1 MENNKETPTL
11 DSPTLKKNTTLSIKS
26 SEASIENSRKNIFE
40 PRDIKDLYSSYK
52 RDLSLSNFTVKR
64 AIKNV
69 GQWIMN
75 VENNRNL
82 QIRSDFDEE
91 KEYKLEK
98 QKEIQ
103 NHIEE
108 LSNHYQ
114 NENKIT
120 YFNNKIKQHK
130 ELFKN
135 YSEIKDKID
144 EKLKMLKN
152 IVPELEKK
160 IFDYKIQLRKM
171 NKENLKLMGQVNK
184 LENELSDKLEED
196 LDNFQ
201 LNFDNSKFNESK
213 DIRNNMSQASNGD
226 NSSFLNNSINI
237 PEILDKNENLK
248 KKNDKVC
255 ELKQYLKEKKKENDY
270 LIKNINLLYNNFF
283 KCKKIYRE
291 GMHEIAKELLR
302 INEIELDKVINNS
315 NTNFNSLYFDIF
327 KTNYNNGQLNNDF
340 LRNSIINN
348 NINEKYQFPIKEKAQ
363 PNDLLYKVVKNIIDE
378 NNTTNKINNIIK
390 NKFSWKE
397 FKEFSAYQIY
407 TLLNIN
413 KETLNKLDNYLFNSN

>member
-184 LENELSDKLEED
+184 FENELSDKLEED

-390 NKFSWKE
+390 NKFSWNE
-397 FKEFSAYQIY
+397 FKKFSAYQIY